1 MHTDLVQTCMTVFI
15 SLFLLSTGLH
25 AGGLYNY
32 LYLPLLAVHCL
43 YACMTLSISSSS
55 LSTGLYAGGLY
66 ACLHFPHLAVPT
78 ALYAGGLY
86 DCLHF
91 TLLAVHWSVCWQT
104 RKLRADSLTAGRATA
119 QGERSRHCHGTREWL
134 ECGQVG
140 TQLDIIFSSH
150 RMRSG
155 AVIVIRIENTHH

>member
-1 MHTDLVQTCMTVFI
+1 MTVFI

-91 TLLAVHWSVCWQT
+91 PLLAVHWSVCWQT
-104 RKLRADSLTAGRATA
+104 RKLRADSLTVGRATA

-150 RMRSG
+150 RMRSR

>member
-1 MHTDLVQTCMTVFI
+1 MTVFI

-43 YACMTLSISSSS
+43 YACMTLFISSSS

-91 TLLAVHWSVCWQT
+91 PLLAVHWSVCWQT